1 MVGCDYMEVIAFS
14 VSVNHVN
21 GSHLDFTFLIP
32 YGLYLLLCFLL
43 KVFINSLYYK
53 SIKSEVSI
61 SKKRFTTIKPV
72 SYTHLTLPTT

>member
-1 MVGCDYMEVIAFS
+1 MEVIAFS

-43 KVFINSLYYK
+43 KVFINSLYYI
-53 SIKSEVSI
+53 SIL
-61 SKKRFTTIKPV
+61 KRDLLLLNILSMIP
-72 SYTHLTLPTT
+72 

>member
-1 MVGCDYMEVIAFS
+1 MEVIVFS

-43 KVFINSLYYK
+43 KEFINSLYYK

-61 SKKRFTTIKPV
+61 SKKRFTTIKHFV
-72 SYTHLTLPTT
+72 YDTLIDLPNKFAVW